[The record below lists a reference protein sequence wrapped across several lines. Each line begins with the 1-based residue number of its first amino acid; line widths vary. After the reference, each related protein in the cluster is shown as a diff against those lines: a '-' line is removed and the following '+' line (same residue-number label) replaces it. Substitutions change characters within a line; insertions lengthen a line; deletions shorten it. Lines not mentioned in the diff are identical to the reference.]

1 MKFTEV
7 KRGYDPLEVEEYIKT
22 LDGVIKSYK
31 EKDNAIK
38 NAIISAQMAADNM
51 IKNAKLQ
58 ADEYKVQLVRELEHV
73 RTAVE
78 RERSKIQDFQD
89 TYASLIRKYLMV
101 LDEKDM
107 SEIHSKLDGVDELID
122 HLCESEIAPITGI
135 PPSRLGAEFSLPGIN
150 FAEQVGLMDEE
161 TDNPAHNH
169 EKE

>member
-38 NAIISAQMAADNM
+38 NAIISAQVAADNM

-58 ADEYKVQLVRELEHV
+58 ADEYKVQLARELEHV
-73 RTAVE
+73 RTAVD

-89 TYASLIRKYLMV
+89 TYGNLVRKYLRA
-101 LDEKDM
+101 LDEQDL
-107 SEIHSKLDGVDELID
+107 SEINSKLDGVHELID
-122 HLCESEIAPITGI
+122 HLCETEIAPLTGT
-135 PPSRLGAEFSLPGIN
+135 PPPKPDAEFSLPGLN
-150 FAEQVGLMDEE
+150 FAAQAGLIDEE
-161 TDNPAHNH
+161 TGRPTRTD
-169 EKE
+169 EEE